1 MKMGLTDNKKG
12 NALPS
17 ETFLEMHKRQMD
29 KKRENK
35 QSRMVLGIWGEP
47 KTGKTGIALDFSDRK
62 IYVLDWDSGVESTW
76 ITCHDATERIE
87 VFDPIVQDKDAQLD
101 IHQSEKNSRD
111 FVKYVHS
118 KIEEGEKPIFVLDG
132 VDTWFN
138 SCILKVNPDPTKVT
152 KIMPFQYGARN
163 KTFEALMVS
172 IYRLK
177 CDVIY
182 ITHETEKY
190 VDNTPVGVQPAWRD
204 WGGKLEQEIHCT
216 RKKVK
221 GEVHYIAELIGSRT
235 NGNKVGTRW
244 TIRQGTP
251 PNIVWN
257 GVPDLREGNI

>member
-1 MKMGLTDNKKG
+1 MKMGLTNSKG

-17 ETFLEMHKRQMD
+17 ETFLEMHKKQME

-35 QSRMVLGIWGEP
+35 KSRMVLGIWGIP
-47 KTGKTGIALDFSDRK
+47 KSGKTGLALDFPDRK

-87 VFDPIVQDKDAQLD
+87 VFDPIVQDKEAQLD
-101 IHQSEKNSRD
+101 IHKSEQNSRD
-111 FVKYVHS
+111 FVKFVHS
-118 KIEEGEKPIFVLDG
+118 KIEEGENPIFVIDG

-182 ITHETEKY
+182 ITHESEKY
-190 VDNTPVGVQPAWRD
+190 VDNVPVGVQPAWRD
-204 WGGKLEQEIHCT
+204 WGGKLEQEIHCY

-221 GEVHYIAELIGSRT
+221 GEIHYIAELVGSRT
-235 NGNKVGTRW
+235 NGNLVGTQF
-244 TIRQGTP
+244 TTRQGTP
-251 PNIVWN
+251 PNIIWN
-257 GVPDLREGNI
+257 GIPELRKNKI